1 MAGNI
6 IGDPVRDY
14 VDEQIDLRQKIQGAG
29 YANNPIDKSPK
40 VINYLNNRSAWIK
53 MASGVSISGSA
64 GMEKLKALSSS
75 EDNYI
80 SDPEIENLMGH
91 SLAKN
96 IILFNTVQSLR
107 DEEKDKN
114 ISAVYTK
121 RSGVR
126 TDNTFE
132 NSLGKMYGG
141 LGGNSRGLQPV
152 PGITDIS
159 IECINRGSIRKAVV
173 NLKAYNKFQFGI
185 IEILYLRLGYIMM
198 LEWGW
203 DKYISGFNESTNE
216 VEIKNTESTIIE
228 NEWFKTNRATQSEMI
243 RMIDGYRALYQ
254 GNYDGFFGKVSN
266 FNWTLN
272 KDNTYDITINLITMG
287 SVIESLQ
294 VNLPAINI
302 TPTKLQDNRKTLADK
317 LNIQYKGTNT
327 GDIKSEQDSI
337 LNNLGSDV
345 ISQFISNTII
355 NFFIDEKVN
364 KKYAG
369 ENYIF
374 LPNLV
379 GPYDK
384 DNNQFSRKKI
394 PPSQRYY
401 VRFGE
406 FLKELELLVLGETQS
421 ENGSGEGLLKFD
433 KDIELTLC
441 SYDKNTVP
449 VSPSK
454 VIFSFELD
462 DYYSNI
468 LDKNSILNFNNPLAK
483 FAISDKGVPRGQLLN
498 CYLNLNFISSALNS
512 NMDSKGVVY
521 LYKFLETLCDGINES
536 TGNSTNIEPSIKEDK
551 TIYFLDQNPIKGYD
565 SLPNLNAKKETEI
578 EAYGYN
584 PTKGVSNFVK
594 DFNFQTKIT
603 PDLLSMISISATA
616 GDSST
621 KNLGSISLQNLNKG
635 FINRFEE
642 KINNTTPITTPS
654 LEEENQEKLKKDFSD
669 QILTRKATPYVSSG
683 FSTLDK
689 GWEFPYK
696 NTKIRASVLG
706 MDNTSGFINGENWQ
720 DKKLASKNA
729 ELLSRALSA
738 ALDYDRKI
746 TQLSKDT
753 GVEIVTGEI
762 TNSFHNYEKYLVDAF
777 GGTPKVASIK
787 DVSKVDGLDKIK
799 KSLNFKNLNPTNND
813 FKIATGIVK
822 TKDSKW
828 WYLNSNSDFA
838 NQGKN
843 ALKLYLKAINKKQY
857 EEAGIT
863 SSAFGFIPLDLGIT
877 FDGLSGIRIYDK
889 ININTKF
896 LPSQYPDKI
905 KFVATKVNHKVSE
918 NVWETS
924 ISTLSVPKT
933 DIPPYDTEYDDKIIP
948 QPTSGSNIIG
958 GTNRTSYPELDKIK
972 APKLDLLPFNEA
984 ITTLNQLTDD
994 KFARAAFAVILA
1006 EAKLQGKNFVSAG
1019 GHNYAGIQ
1027 TDSGPWPRIESKFI
1041 SKRFQKID
1049 VGGVYR
1055 EFAYFEDNSDFLKF
1069 MANVIPRKFQ
1079 NFDGKNSNEWVKIYI
1094 QKWWNPPNAFK
1105 INEGSDQ
1112 FKNKKNIFER
1122 ANILYENNS

>member
-1 MAGNI
+1 MVGNI

-29 YANNPIDKSPK
+29 YANNPINKSPK

-64 GMEKLKALSSS
+64 GMDKLKDLSSS
-75 EDNYI
+75 ENNYI
-80 SDPEIENLMGH
+80 SDPEIENLMGN

-96 IILFNTVQSLR
+96 VILFNTVQSLSKFAER
-107 DEEKDKN
+107 GKKGVQKK
-114 ISAVYTK
+114 SASYTK

-126 TDNTFE
+126 TDNKLE

-203 DKYISGFNESTNE
+203 DKYISSFNESTNE

-228 NEWFKTNRATQSEMI
+228 NEWFKTNGTTQSEMI
-243 RMIDGYRALYQ
+243 KIIDGYRALYK

-272 KDNTYDITINLITMG
+272 RDNTYDITINLITMG

-302 TPTKLQDNRKTLADK
+302 TPTKLQDNRKALADK
-317 LNIQYKGTNT
+317 LKIQYKETNT
-327 GDIKSEQDSI
+327 GDIKFEQDSI

-345 ISQFISNTII
+345 VSQFISNTII
-355 NFFIDEKVN
+355 NFFRKDKIINEE
-364 KKYAG
+364 YAG

-379 GPYDK
+379 GPYSK
-384 DNNQFSRKKI
+384 DNNKFSRNKI

-401 VRFGE
+401 IRFGE
-406 FLKELELLVLGETQS
+406 FLRELELLVLGETQS
-421 ENGSGEGLLKFD
+421 ENNKIEGLLKFD
-433 KDIELTLC
+433 KDIEFTLC
-441 SYDKNTVP
+441 NYDKNTVP

-462 DYYSNI
+462 NYYSGVLGENT
-468 LDKNSILNFNNPLAK
+468 ILNFNNSLAK
-483 FAISDKGVPRGQLLN
+483 FAISDKNVPRGQLLN
-498 CYLNLNFISSALNS
+498 CYLNLNFISNALSS
-512 NMDSKGVVY
+512 NTDSKGVVY
-521 LYKFLETLCDGINES
+521 LYKFLETLCNGINES
-536 TGNSTNIEPSIKEDK
+536 TGNSTNIEPAIKEDK

-565 SLPNLNAKKETEI
+565 SLSNSKKRREAEI
-578 EAYGYN
+578 EVYGYN
-584 PTKGVSNFVK
+584 PTKGASNFVK

-621 KNLGSISLQNLNKG
+621 KNLGSIPLSKLNKG
-635 FINRFEE
+635 LINRFEE
-642 KINNTTPITTPS
+642 KINNTTPETTPS
-654 LEEENQEKLKKDFSD
+654 PEEENQENLKQNFRD
-669 QILTRKATPYVSSG
+669 QILTGKATIYVASG
-683 FSTLDK
+683 FSPVDK

-696 NTKIRASVLG
+696 NTKIRASVIG
-706 MDNTSGFINGENWQ
+706 MDNTSGFTKGVNWQ
-720 DKKLASKNA
+720 SKKSASENA
-729 ELLSRALSA
+729 ELLSKALDS

-746 TQLSKDT
+746 SKLEEDT
-753 GVEIVTGEI
+753 GVEIVSEVTD
-762 TNSFHNYEKYLVDAF
+762 SFHNYELYLVNAF
-777 GGTPKVASIK
+777 GGIPKVAPIK
-787 DVSKVDGLDKIK
+787 DIEKISTFDKIK
-799 KSLNFKNLNPTNND
+799 VISATLGLIPISLGFGNKIKGNNNFKINNS
-813 FKIATGIVK
+813 FIPENE
-822 TKDSKW
+822 SKW
-828 WYLNSNSDFA
+828 WYLNSNPDFT

-857 EEAGIT
+857 EEAGVI
-863 SSAFGFIPLDLGIT
+863 SNAFGFIPLDLGIT

-933 DIPPYDTEYDDKIIP
+933 DIPPYDTEYTDKIIP
-948 QPTSGSNIIG
+948 QPSSRGNLISRDEADRLRTVIINNGYKERDLSLGKGEKELSSGGGLTKEIVDESIKIINSIKKQLPNVVLEFTSGNDSFHRLNSPNSNHTQGKAIDFIL
-958 GTNRTSYPELDKIK
+958 TPET
-972 APKLDLLPFNEA
+972 
-984 ITTLNQLTDD
+984 TTLNNIKQ
-994 KFARAAFAVILA
+994 
-1006 EAKLQGKNFVSAG
+1006 VSKI
-1019 GHNYAGIQ
+1019 IQ
-1027 TDSGPWPRIESKFI
+1027 KISNESKGKLLFLDEYTKQSQKATGPHFHI
-1041 SKRFQKID
+1041 S
-1049 VGGVYR
+1049 
-1055 EFAYFEDNSDFLKF
+1055 
-1069 MANVIPRKFQ
+1069 
-1079 NFDGKNSNEWVKIYI
+1079 VK
-1094 QKWWNPPNAFK
+1094 
-1105 INEGSDQ
+1105 
-1112 FKNKKNIFER
+1112 
-1122 ANILYENNS
+1122 